1 VKHLKGERGEKL
13 INRKLLGVLA
23 VALIA
28 IVGGSA
34 AYTMT
39 WTSARITMTA
49 GTACVVSVGIFE
61 DCACTIPFTTHN
73 WDGVVQDQIYEVT
86 AYVRNT
92 GNQLVYLTY
101 TPASLTFDGAQTR
114 FKINV
119 TVIEGPAMPCQ
130 LFPCPRVLL
139 PVKNPMVC
147 ENGYPLTP
155 GKVIKIDIELVPDS
169 LVAGGNWSWNFFIE
183 GCAP

>member
-1 VKHLKGERGEKL
+1 L
-13 INRKLLGVLA
+13 NRKLLGVFA

-34 AYTMT
+34 AWTMT
-39 WTSARITMTA
+39 WTSAKVTMTA
-49 GTACVVSVGIFE
+49 GTACVTSLGIFQ
-61 DCACTIPFTTHN
+61 DCACTVPFTSHN

-92 GNQLVYLTY
+92 GNQAVYITY
-101 TPASLTFDGAQTR
+101 TPGSLSFDGAQTR
-114 FKINV
+114 FRINV

-130 LFPCPRVLL
+130 LLTNYYKL
-139 PVKNPMVC
+139 PLKNPLVC
-147 ENGYPLTP
+147 ENGFLLTP
-155 GKVIKIDIELVPDS
+155 GKVVKIDIELVPDS
-169 LVAGGNWSWNFFIE
+169 LVAGGSWSWNFFIE